1 MARVVALVPDLMFGS
16 RVLAML
22 RGAGHDVLLCADEPQ
37 ARIATAGAD
46 VLVADLSSGVGDGA
60 ALVESMRAA
69 GDLDGVATLAVYS
82 HVDVQTRARA
92 QAAGF
97 DLVVPR
103 SRMVREGAELVDGL
117 AGPAG

>member
-22 RGAGHDVLLCADEPQ
+22 EGAGHDVLLCSAESE
-37 ARIATAGAD
+37 ARTAAAGTE
-46 VLVADLSSGVGDGA
+46 VFVADLSSGVGDGA
-60 ALVESMRAA
+60 ALVTSMRAD

-82 HVDVQTRARA
+82 HVDAETRARA

-103 SRMVREGAELVDGL
+103 SRMVREGAGLVAGL
-117 AGPAG
+117 VGSAG